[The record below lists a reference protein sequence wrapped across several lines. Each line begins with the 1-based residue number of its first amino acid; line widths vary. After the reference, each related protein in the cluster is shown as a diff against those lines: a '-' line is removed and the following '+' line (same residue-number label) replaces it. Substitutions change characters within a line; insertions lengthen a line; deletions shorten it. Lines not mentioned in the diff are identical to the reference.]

1 LARLK
6 NGKKRMKLN
15 WWKWACV
22 VLLIYTFIAGLLIPM
37 APGLYEV
44 TPVNLS
50 TASAPFTVNI
60 TGYNTRFLSNEKT
73 IQAWLLNDKSKVAAT
88 SVKAISETQ
97 LEVIFPQLAP
107 VNRPVFDLFVNDD
120 ADGTMVM
127 ANAIASTDS
136 TSSITPN
143 NTITVRNE
151 KADHFAFPFQHILYE
166 SIRNLFFHV
175 PMWFTM
181 IALMAWAVWNNIR
194 FLRSGN
200 LAHDNKSA
208 EAVNAGLL
216 FGVLGLL
223 TGSLWARVTWGSWW
237 VDDIKLNGTA
247 ITMLAYMAYVVL
259 RGAVEDEQKRARI
272 SAVYSIFAFVMMLVL
287 IGVLPRLNG
296 NDSLHPG
303 NGGNPAFGQYD
314 LDSRLRTV
322 FYAACLGWI
331 LLGFWVY
338 NIRLRIRNL
347 NEKYSQA

>member
-1 LARLK
+1 
-6 NGKKRMKLN
+6 MKLS

-22 VLLIYTFIAGLLIPM
+22 VLLIYTFAAGLLVPM
-37 APGLYEV
+37 APGILSV
-44 TPVNLS
+44 SPDNFS
-50 TASAPFTVNI
+50 TASGPFTVKI
-60 TGYNTRFLSNEKT
+60 TGYNTRFATNQQSL
-73 IQAWLLNDKSKVAAT
+73 QVWLLNGKSKVAAI
-88 SVKAISETQ
+88 SAKAISETEA
-97 LEVIFPQLAP
+97 EVTFPQLAP
-107 VNRPVFDLFVNDD
+107 VDRPVFDLFVNDD
-120 ADGTMVM
+120 ADGTLVM
-127 ANAIASTDS
+127 ASAIATSDS

-143 NTITVRNE
+143 NIITVKNE
-151 KADHFAFPFQHILYE
+151 TENYFAFPFQHILYE

-181 IALMAWAVWNNIR
+181 IVLMAWAVFNNIR
-194 FLRSGN
+194 YLRGGH
-200 LAHDNKSA
+200 LKHDLMAA
-208 EAVNAGLL
+208 EAVNAGLV
-216 FGVLGLL
+216 FGILGLL

-259 RGAVEDEQKRARI
+259 RGAVDDEQKRARI

-314 LDSRLRTV
+314 LDNRLRSV

-331 LLGFWVY
+331 LLGFWIY
-338 NIRLRIRNL
+338 NLRFRIRLLKENTY
-347 NEKYSQA
+347 NA

>member
-1 LARLK
+1 
-6 NGKKRMKLN
+6 MKLS

-22 VLLIYTFIAGLLIPM
+22 VLLIYTFAAGLLVPM
-37 APGLYEV
+37 APGILRV
-44 TPVNLS
+44 SPDNLS
-50 TASAPFTVNI
+50 TAAAPFTVKI
-60 TGYNTRFLSNEKT
+60 TGYNTRFASNQQSL
-73 IQAWLLNDKSKVAAT
+73 QAWLLNGKSKVAAT
-88 SVKAISETQ
+88 TVKALSETEA
-97 LEVIFPQLAP
+97 EVTFPQLAP
-107 VNRPVFDLFVNDD
+107 VDRPVFDLFINDD
-120 ADGTMVM
+120 GDGTLVM
-127 ANAIASTDS
+127 ASAIATTDS

-143 NTITVRNE
+143 NTITVKHE
-151 KADHFAFPFQHILYE
+151 TEDYFAFPFQHILYE

-181 IALMAWAVWNNIR
+181 IALMAWAVFNNVR
-194 FLRSGN
+194 YLRGGQ
-200 LAHDNKSA
+200 LKHDLMAA
-208 EAVNAGLL
+208 EAVNAGLV
-216 FGVLGLL
+216 FGILGLL

-259 RGAVEDEQKRARI
+259 RGAVDDEQKRARI

-314 LDSRLRTV
+314 LDNRLRSV

-331 LLGFWVY
+331 LLGFWMY
-338 NIRLRIRNL
+338 NLRYRIRLL
-347 NEKYSQA
+347 NEHSDHA